1 MYKKTKISIIQK
13 TTTISKI
20 LWEAL
25 INISTS
31 KLFKINHI
39 SPIPRLNYD
48 KPGKI
53 QRY

>member
-1 MYKKTKISIIQK
+1 MQKIMR
-13 TTTISKI
+13 ISKI
-20 LWEAL
+20 LCEVL

-39 SPIPRLNYD
+39 YPRFKLNYN

-53 QRY
+53 